1 MMTNAKIKVEKEE
14 VKKMDDDLSDS
25 EENEE

>member
-1 MMTNAKIKVEKEE
+1 MTNAKIKVEKEE